1 MNRMTTAAFCPLK
14 RLFYVVF
21 MGFLLTTAGC
31 AAQKKKDSQGISG
44 TVLWRSGNLMP
55 SPDVKVAKSKG
66 SPIVRE
72 IFIYELTRNTQTEPA
87 EEAGFYQKINAK
99 LIKKVTSNQ
108 AGRFKVDLP
117 AGYYSLF
124 VKEDKGFYANLFDD
138 AMNINPVHI
147 QQGKWEKMDIIV
159 DYAAVY

>member
-1 MNRMTTAAFCPLK
+1 MSKSALYSLQPSVCIL
-14 RLFYVVF
+14 LF
-21 MGFLLTTAGC
+21 GLFLLTSGC
-31 AAQKKKDSQGISG
+31 AAQKKKGSQGISG

-55 SPDVKVAKSKG
+55 SPDAKTSNRKG

-72 IFIYELTRNTQTEPA
+72 ILIYELADNSKVEPA
-87 EEAGFYQKINAK
+87 EESGFYRTIHTK
-99 LIKKVTSNQ
+99 LIKKVTSDKE
-108 AGRFKVDLP
+108 GRFTVSLP

-124 VKEDKGFYANLFDD
+124 IKEEKGLYANLFDD

-147 QQGKWEKMDIIV
+147 QKGKWEEIDIII